1 MRLVSFERSGQPSYG
16 VVVPEGIVDLGWR
29 FGSRFPDLVDFIAAG
44 NHGAAAG
51 YAAASADHTFDA
63 VKMLPVI
70 PNPKHIF
77 CVALN
82 YHDHFREVSTGVQH
96 EAPAYPAVFLRAAD
110 SLTAHRQPIIR
121 PKASRQ
127 LDFEGELA
135 VIIGKRGRHIPAGDA
150 LDYIAGY
157 SCFNDA
163 SVRDWQ
169 KHTKQATPGK
179 NFFATGAL
187 GPWMVTSDEM
197 ANAHDLSIRTR
208 LNGAVMQDSRTSAML
223 FDIPAFMAYVS
234 TILPLE
240 PGDVLVTG
248 TPSGV
253 GYLRQPP
260 VFLQPGDTIEV
271 EIERIGTLV
280 NTVAD
285 EE

>member
-16 VVVPEGIVDLGWR
+16 VVVPDGIVDLGWR
-29 FGSRFPDLVDFIAAG
+29 FGSRFRDLADFIAAG
-44 NHGAAAG
+44 NHGSAAG
-51 YAAASADHTFDA
+51 YATASADHALDA

-82 YHDHFREVSTGVQH
+82 YHDHFQEVSTGVKR
-96 EAPAYPAVFLRAAD
+96 EVPAYPAVFLRAAD
-110 SLTAHRQPIIR
+110 SLTGHRQPIIR

-135 VIIGKRGRHIPAGDA
+135 VIIGKRGRHIPAADA

-187 GPWMVTSDEM
+187 GPWMVTSDEV

-208 LNGAVMQDSRTSAML
+208 LNGGVMQDSRTSAML
-223 FDIPAFMAYVS
+223 FDIPVFMAYVS

-240 PGDVLVTG
+240 PGDVLATG

-253 GYLRQPP
+253 GYSRQPP

>member
-1 MRLVSFERSGQPSYG
+1 MHLVSFERSGQPTYG

-29 FGSRFPDLVDFIAAG
+29 FGSRFRDLADFIAAG
-44 NHGAAAG
+44 NQGAAAA
-51 YAAASADHTFDA
+51 YAAARADHAFDSL
-63 VKMLPVI
+63 KMLPVI

-82 YHDHFREVSTGVQH
+82 YHDHFREVSNGVKR

-240 PGDVLVTG
+240 PGDVLATG

-260 VFLQPGDTIEV
+260 VFLQPGDTVEV